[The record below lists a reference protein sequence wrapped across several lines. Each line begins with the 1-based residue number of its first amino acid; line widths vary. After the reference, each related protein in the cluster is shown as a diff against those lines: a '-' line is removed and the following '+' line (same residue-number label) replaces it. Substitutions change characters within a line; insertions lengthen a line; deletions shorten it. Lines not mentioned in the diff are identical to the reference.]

1 MCVCVCICVC
11 VCVLLCV
18 YEITPLAPSKF
29 VSFFLSL
36 GSAREVL
43 TLKLQLCKQNWF
55 LLNFVD
61 TRFAH
66 SISHFPVHF
75 H

>member
-1 MCVCVCICVC
+1 MCVYVCEVI
-11 VCVLLCV
+11 
-18 YEITPLAPSKF
+18 PLAPSKF
-29 VSFFLSL
+29 VGIFLSQS
-36 GSAREVL
+36 SAREDL

-61 TRFAH
+61 TRFAY